1 MFSSRVTRR
10 IALASSVLAA
20 AVLVACSSSDSAT
33 TNLTVTP
40 ALGAVYGG
48 EVNVYNAAGGLLGT
62 GTTSTTTGS
71 ASVVLNGYSAG
82 TPIIVKLSMINGSK
96 YYDEK
101 SKTVKPVTVA
111 SGATATSL
119 LSFAPSIT
127 SGAAV
132 GVTPASH
139 MAAKLAGLSTTTL
152 TGGATLSAAT
162 ILKAVGAANLIL
174 GLPSGTN
181 LLKAPVP
188 ATSDTPPTDTYGALL
203 FAVAKV
209 ATVDALSQATA
220 LYDAV
225 PAMAADGSVSITDN
239 TKYATIVAANKAM
252 FDAKP
257 TLLTSSIP
265 ATVSAG
271 SPLTLTASQVT
282 TASTNV
288 SSNISNTASG
298 SGSGSGTGSASGTNQ
313 AF

>member
-20 AVLVACSSSDSAT
+20 AVLVACSSSDSAST

-101 SKTVKPVTVA
+101 SKTVKTVTVA

-239 TKYATIVAANKAM
+239 TKYATIVAANNAM
-252 FDAKP
+252 VAAKP
-257 TLLTSSIP
+257 TLTSSIP

>member
-1 MFSSRVTRR
+1 MSASRATRR
-10 IALASSVLAA
+10 IVLATSLVAA
-20 AVLVACSSSDSAT
+20 AVLVACSSSDSAST

-48 EVNVYNAAGGLLGT
+48 QVDVYNSSGGLLGT
-62 GTTSTTTGS
+62 GTTSATTGS
-71 ASVVLNGYSAG
+71 ANLVLNGYVTG
-82 TPIIVKLSMINGSK
+82 TPIIVKLTMINGSS

-101 SKTVKPVTVA
+101 STLVKPVTVA
-111 SGATATSL
+111 AGTAATSL
-119 LSFAPSIT
+119 LSFAPSVT

-152 TGGATLSAAT
+152 TGGATLSATT
-162 ILKAVGAANLIL
+162 ITKAVGAANLIL

-188 ATSDTPPTDTYGALL
+188 ATSNTAPTDIYGALM

-209 ATVDALSQATA
+209 AAVDALSQATA
-220 LYDAV
+220 LFDSV

-239 TKYATIVAANKAM
+239 TKYAAIVAANAAM
-252 FDAKP
+252 VAAKP
-257 TLLTSSIP
+257 TLTSSIP
-265 ATVSAG
+265 PTVSVG
-271 SPLTLTASQVT
+271 TPLTLTASQVT
-282 TASTNV
+282 TASNNV
-288 SSNISNTASG
+288 STNISTPASG
-298 SGSGSGTGSASGTNQ
+298 SVTGSASGANQ